1 MKEHGVT
8 HILTLNTTDF
18 VRYGDEGI
26 VAIDPT
32 RM

>member
-8 HILTLNTTDF
+8 YVLTLNTTDF
-18 VRYGDEGI
+18 VRYGSEGI